1 MKNIAQISVIVLLL
15 MFGNLAL
22 MQHASAAENHS
33 SCKTTSDFLGIPTWY
48 RNLVDENCEVVW
60 PNGGGGDTNGLQKF
74 ITIIALNITDMIARV
89 AGVITVGFIIYG
101 GFKYMIAQGESGQ
114 IVAAKKTITHAII
127 GLIIAA
133 SSVGIVSLVMGFF
146 IK

>member
-1 MKNIAQISVIVLLL
+1 MKKLAQVAVIMMLL

-22 MQHASAAENHS
+22 MQHASATENQS

-60 PNGGGGDTNGLQKF
+60 PNGGGGDANGVQKF
-74 ITIIALNITDMIARV
+74 ITIIALNITDMIARI
-89 AGVITVGFIIYG
+89 AGVITVGFVIYG

-114 IVAAKKTITHAII
+114 IVAAKKTITHAIV

-133 SSVGIVSLVMGFF
+133 SAVGIVSLVMGFF